1 MGALRALVETTT
13 ITQVG
18 FKLSEVADMEEG
30 GSKAPIHSGTVP
42 EIVDS
47 MMPQKPELP
56 VGGRFQYFYD
66 RWTKI
71 TSDKSILD
79 IV

>member
-1 MGALRALVETTT
+1 
-13 ITQVG
+13 
-18 FKLSEVADMEEG
+18 MEEG
-30 GSKAPIHSGTVP
+30 GSKAPIPTGTVT

-56 VGGRFQYFYD
+56 VGGCFQYFYD